1 LGSPVGCV
9 VAFFASRFMT
19 PKNEDSLNFMNINN
33 MSLGALNPLHVY
45 VRHDVELMEETAASE
60 SDGTLD
66 FIPIKF

>member
-1 LGSPVGCV
+1 
-9 VAFFASRFMT
+9 MT